1 MVVVSSNSTLR
12 PTRIRLRPW
21 QSEAL
26 DSLALKESIDFLA
39 VATPGAGKTSFALTA
54 AVQNLAEHPGR
65 RLIVVAPTQHLKHQ
79 WADAAVR
86 FGLHLEPE
94 WSARDGSLPADMHG
108 IVTTYQQVSTSSA
121 MLAPLASGAFVIFD
135 EIHHAADDRSWG
147 SSVQEAFAQAA
158 QRLSLSGTPFRSDTS
173 AIPFVDYHLD
183 EARADYEY
191 GYGEALAAGGVVR
204 PVYFPRINGFMEW
217 VSPAG
222 DVVAA
227 TFDDELPRELANQRL
242 RTALSLDGEWLPT
255 VLEQAHE
262 RLKEL
267 RKSHPEAAGLI
278 IATDQA
284 HAQQIAQLM
293 LRKHGVTAVV
303 AVSDDPD
310 ASDKIAA
317 FALSDQPWI
326 VAVRMVSEGVD
337 IPRLRIAVFAT
348 MTTTELFFRQAVG
361 RIVRWT
367 KGVPRQKA
375 YFFLPDDVR
384 LRHFAAN
391 LAEQRRHS
399 LRKRADAEE
408 SSELGQAESGFD
420 EPPGLE
426 DEQMSLFSVI
436 GSVALGS
443 AGESAPGQV
452 QGVDS
457 MTGDEGVFADDP
469 DGSLGDSRDDG
480 GVDLVLLPPPLPS
493 GAMPRDAGSA
503 LEGSAGGA
511 LDNMTLRQRKIAMRD
526 YNADLARDLV
536 RATGWS
542 HPQVNAELNRLSGI
556 RKISEATLDQLE
568 RRLIAGRKWLKSS

>member
-1 MVVVSSNSTLR
+1 MVAVSSNSALR

-79 WADAAVR
+79 WAEAAVR

-108 IVTTYQQVSTSSA
+108 IVTTYQQVSTSAA
-121 MLAPLASGAFVIFD
+121 MLAPLAAGAFVVFD

-147 SSVQEAFAQAA
+147 SSVQQAFAQAA

-191 GYGEALAAGGVVR
+191 GYGEALADGGVVR

-242 RTALSLDGEWLPT
+242 RTALSLEGEWLPT
-255 VLEQAHE
+255 VLDQAHE

-267 RKSHPEAAGLI
+267 RRGHPEAAGLI

-293 LRKHGVTAVV
+293 LRRHGVTAVV
-303 AVSDDPD
+303 ATSDDPD
-310 ASDKIAA
+310 ASDKIAG

-399 LRKRADAEE
+399 LRKRAD
-408 SSELGQAESGFD
+408 SEDSGDMGQAEPEFD

-436 GSVALGS
+436 GSVALES
-443 AGESAPGQV
+443 AGESAPGQAL
-452 QGVDS
+452 GVDS
-457 MTGDEGVFADDP
+457 MTGEEGVFGDDP
-469 DGSLGDSRDDG
+469 DGVLGDSRHDG

-493 GAMPRDAGSA
+493 GAMPRSAGDAVA
-503 LEGSAGGA
+503 GSAGGA
-511 LDNMTLRQRKIAMRD
+511 LDGMTLRQRKIAMRD

-536 RATGWS
+536 RSTGWS

-568 RRLIAGRKWLKSS
+568 RRLIAGRKWLKST

>member
-367 KGVPRQKA
+367 KGIPRQKA

-408 SSELGQAESGFD
+408 SGELGQAESGFD

>member
-1 MVVVSSNSTLR
+1 
-12 PTRIRLRPW
+12 
-21 QSEAL
+21 
-26 DSLALKESIDFLA
+26 LALKESIDFLA

-79 WADAAVR
+79 WAEAAVR

-108 IVTTYQQVSTSSA
+108 IITTYQQVSTSAA
-121 MLAPLASGAFVIFD
+121 MLAPLAAGAFVIFD

-147 SSVQEAFAQAA
+147 SSVQQAFAQAA

-191 GYGEALAAGGVVR
+191 GYGEALADGGVVR

-242 RTALSLDGEWLPT
+242 RTALSLEGEWLPT
-255 VLEQAHE
+255 VLDQAHE

-267 RKSHPEAAGLI
+267 RRGHPEAAGLI

-293 LRKHGVTAVV
+293 LRRHGVTAVV
-303 AVSDDPD
+303 ATSDDPD
-310 ASDKIAA
+310 ASDKIAG

-399 LRKRADAEE
+399 LRKRAD
-408 SSELGQAESGFD
+408 SEDSGDIGQAEPEFD

-436 GSVALGS
+436 GSVALES
-443 AGESAPGQV
+443 AGESAPGQAL
-452 QGVDS
+452 GVDS
-457 MTGDEGVFADDP
+457 MTGEEGVFGDDP
-469 DGSLGDSRDDG
+469 DGVLGDSRHDG

-493 GAMPRDAGSA
+493 GAMPRGIRETQDGSTA
-503 LEGSAGGA
+503 SA

-536 RATGWS
+536 HSTGWS

-568 RRLIAGRKWLKSS
+568 RRLIAGRKWLKST

>member
-1 MVVVSSNSTLR
+1 MSSSSTLR

-26 DSLALKESIDFLA
+26 DSLAQKESIDFLA
-39 VATPGAGKTSFALTA
+39 VATPGAGKTTFALTA

-108 IVTTYQQVSTSSA
+108 IVTTYQQVSSSSA
-121 MLAPLASGAFVIFD
+121 ILAHLATGAFVIFD

-147 SSVQEAFAQAA
+147 EAVQQAFAHAA

-183 EARADYEY
+183 QARADYEY

-242 RTALSLDGEWLPT
+242 RTALSLQGEWLPT
-255 VLEQAHE
+255 VLDQAQE

-267 RKSHPEAAGLI
+267 RKGHPEAAGLI

-284 HAQQIAQLM
+284 HAQQIAELM
-293 LRKHGVTAVV
+293 LRRHGITAVV

-310 ASDKIAA
+310 ASSKIAA
-317 FALSDQPWI
+317 FVTNDQPWI

-367 KGVPRQKA
+367 KGIPRQKA

-399 LRKRADAEE
+399 LRKRADADEGGD
-408 SSELGQAESGFD
+408 LGQAEAGFD
-420 EPPGLE
+420 EPDGL
-426 DEQMSLFSVI
+426 DAEQMSLFAVI

-443 AGESAPGQV
+443 AGESAPGQAPD
-452 QGVDS
+452 VDS
-457 MTGDEGVFADDP
+457 LTGAEGVFGDDP
-469 DGSLGDSRDDG
+469 DGRLGDSRDDG
-480 GVDLVLLPPPLPS
+480 GVDLVLLPPPLPNGS
-493 GAMPRDAGSA
+493 MPRDLGDSVIGTAA
-503 LEGSAGGA
+503 A
-511 LDNMTLRQRKIAMRD
+511 LDDMTLRQRKIAMRD

-536 RATGWS
+536 RSTGWS

-556 RKISEATLDQLE
+556 RKISEATLEQLE
-568 RRLIAGRKWLKSS
+568 RRLIAGRKWLKQT

>member
-255 VLEQAHE
+255 VLDQAHD

-367 KGVPRQKA
+367 KGIPRQKA

-408 SSELGQAESGFD
+408 SGELGQAESGFD

>member
-94 WSARDGSLPADMHG
+94 WSAKDGALPADMHG

-255 VLEQAHE
+255 VLDQAQE

-399 LRKRADAEE
+399 LRRRADAEE
-408 SSELGQAESGFD
+408 SGELGQAESGFD

-426 DEQMSLFSVI
+426 DEQMSLFTVI

-443 AGESAPGQV
+443 AGESAPGQA

-493 GAMPRDAGSA
+493 GAMPREAGSA

-511 LDNMTLRQRKIAMRD
+511 LDKMTLRQRKIAMRD

-568 RRLIAGRKWLKSS
+568 RRLIAGRKWLKST

>member
-1 MVVVSSNSTLR
+1 VVVVSSNSTLR

-293 LRKHGVTAVV
+293 SRKHGVTAVV

-367 KGVPRQKA
+367 KGIPRQKA

-408 SSELGQAESGFD
+408 SSELGQAEPGFD

-443 AGESAPGQV
+443 AGESAPGQA

-536 RATGWS
+536 RSTGWS

>member
-367 KGVPRQKA
+367 KGIPRQKA

-408 SSELGQAESGFD
+408 SGELGQAESGFD

-493 GAMPRDAGSA
+493 GAMPREAGSA